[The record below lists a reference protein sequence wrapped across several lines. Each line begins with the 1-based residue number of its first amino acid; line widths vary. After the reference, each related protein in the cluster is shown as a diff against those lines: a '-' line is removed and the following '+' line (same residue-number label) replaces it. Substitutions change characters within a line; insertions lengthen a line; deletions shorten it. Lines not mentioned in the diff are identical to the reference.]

1 HDLMPFFLRDAKTS
15 HVTLRVLQEALDLL
29 FQTRRKNTRGAHDDV
44 YLLHALQKKRVC
56 VGTVEL
62 VARSTDSGAASFLWA
77 HRRLISESAVSDGV
91 HVPSRTLVPVT
102 RPREIEGFLDFKTFL
117 KRNTQSSVVLLTLGK
132 QSLHAFVPLLGP
144 IYNNRR
150 YKSLVLET
158 YKDVRKV
165 LFKHGGQKLPTLRDI
180 VLRCTIPDRTATD
193 TEVLMLDDSLV
204 FLTCIQKSLLCKT
217 IRDFIAAQR
226 ATANKPRM
234 SKWEL
239 RPKEFKFEAEKLQL
253 FNFQVDV
260 IEMAKKIYNELE
272 EKLKKDLERVL
283 ERVMAQAVCVSDQF
297 RTEVACELSRIGTS
311 GAVTKISDR
320 TLGSPEAQQLLL
332 RVKRLLKDSE
342 RYVGGL
348 SISEEE
354 RHQIV
359 KAMND
364 VRRGAWYKCPNGHI
378 YCIADCGGAVI
389 TSTCPDCNAT
399 IGGTSHRLLANNSLA
414 SEMDEAIAPAWPQ

>member
-1 HDLMPFFLRDAKTS
+1 MLLVPCSSLLMTKPDFSLCRVACGATLQCEHQCKGTCGACFHGRF
-15 HVTLRVLQEALDLL
+15 HVPCAQKCDRVLVCGHVCKSPCSAACPPCQEKCCWKCSHS
-29 FQTRRKNTRGAHDDV
+29 RCSKNCG
-44 YLLHALQKKRVC
+44 
-56 VGTVEL
+56 VEC
-62 VARSTDSGAASFLWA
+62 T
-77 HRRLISESAVSDGV
+77 
-91 HVPSRTLVPVT
+91 PC
-102 RPREIEGFLDFKTFL
+102 
-117 KRNTQSSVVLLTLGK
+117 Q
-132 QSLHAFVPLLGP
+132 P

-165 LFKHGGQKLPTLRDI
+165 LFKHSGQKLPTLRDI
-180 VLRCTIPDRTATD
+180 VLRCTISGRTASD
-193 TEVLMLDDSLV
+193 GLVLMLNASLF
-204 FLTCIQKSLLCKT
+204 FLDCIQKSLLLKT
-217 IRDFIAAQR
+217 IQDFLAAQR
-226 ATANKPRM
+226 ATAKDPRQ
-234 SKWEL
+234 SRWEL
-239 RPKEFKFEAEKLQL
+239 RPKEFKFGAEKLQL

-378 YCIADCGGAVI
+378 YCIADCGGAMI

-414 SEMDEAIAPAWPQ
+414 SEMDGASTHAWPQ